1 MKNKPILVKLVLSFL
16 FFSNVNAGLFSS
28 KEGSVFQTK
37 GEAVILKNST
47 FTTGI
52 ERRNIP
58 IPEFIDIRTNNDFRS
73 LRHDSES
80 GWTQCR
86 VPLKNELGITG
97 VTERSLVFD
106 CKPLQY
112 FSK

>member
-1 MKNKPILVKLVLSFL
+1 MKNKYVLVLLNLFL
-16 FFSNVNAGLFSS
+16 SIANAGLFSS
-28 KEGSVFQTK
+28 KEGIVFQTK

-58 IPEFIDIRTNNDFRS
+58 IPEFIDIRTNYDFRGLS
-73 LRHDSES
+73 HDSES
-80 GWTQCR
+80 GWTKCR

-97 VTERSLVFD
+97 ITERSLVFD
-106 CKPLQY
+106 CLPLKY
-112 FSK
+112 FDK